1 MRYIIASLFQL
12 VIVGFF
18 TVLLY
23 IEQFQEYAT
32 WLCFMSIC
40 SWIVFTVLLV
50 EVFDRVFNFWYDFKE
65 FRKHKK
71 QKQT

>member
-18 TVLLY
+18 LGLLY
-23 IEQFQEYAT
+23 IEQFQKYAI
-32 WLCFMSIC
+32 WILSMLVC
-40 SWIVFTVLLV
+40 SVIVFAVVLD
-50 EVFDRVFNFWYDFKE
+50 EAFNRVFNFWWDFKE